1 MARTTTTPDAGS
13 YSRPA
18 IIQKEAAY
26 ADNGQGGNAN
36 ANVWTTVRGGGSLP
50 LMIGLHAGKFGR
62 GARLSFRYGQLY
74 PTADH
79 YAEMRY
85 SSDVAIV
92 AGMRLV
98 VNGRNFR
105 ILGAIDEDLRHMET
119 IMPCIEEQAKGS
131 V

>member
-1 MARTTTTPDAGS
+1 MARATTTPDAGS
-13 YSRPA
+13 YNRPA
-18 IIQKEAAY
+18 LIQALAPY
-26 ADNGQGGNAN
+26 SDNGQGGNAN
-36 ANVWTTVRGGGSLP
+36 ANTWVTVRGGAAP
-50 LMIGLHAGKFGR
+50 LMVGLHHGK
-62 GARLSFRYGQLY
+62 ARLSFRYGQLY

-98 VNGRNFR
+98 VDGRNFR
-105 ILGAIDEDLRHMET
+105 ILGAIDEDLRHVRT
-119 IMPCIEEQAKGS
+119 IMPCVEEQAKGS

>member
-1 MARTTTTPDAGS
+1 MARTTTKPDAGS
-13 YSRPA
+13 YNRPA
-18 IIQKEAAY
+18 LIQALAPY
-26 ADNGQGGNAN
+26 SDNGQGGNAN
-36 ANVWTTVRGGGSLP
+36 ANTWVTVRGGGPYP
-50 LMIGLHAGKFGR
+50 LMVGLHKGS
-62 GARLSFRYGQLY
+62 ARLSFRYGQLY

-98 VNGRNFR
+98 LNGRNFR
-105 ILGAIDEDLRHMET
+105 ILGAIDEDLRHVKT
-119 IMPCIEEQAKGS
+119 IMPCVEEQAKGS

>member
-13 YSRPA
+13 YNYPA
-18 IIQKEAAY
+18 LIQKQASY
-26 ADNGQGGNAN
+26 SDNGQGGNAN
-36 ANVWTTVRGGGSLP
+36 AGQWTTVRGGGDPP
-50 LMIGLHAGKFGR
+50 LMIGLHSGKFGR
-62 GARLSFRYGQLY
+62 GLHLTYKYGQLY

-85 SSDVAIV
+85 SSDEAIS

-105 ILGAIDEDLRHMET
+105 ILGAIDEELRHHET
-119 IMPCIEEQAKGS
+119 LMPCVEEQAKGS